1 MSDQDDKDSKTEE
14 PTEKKIRD
22 AIDKGNI
29 PVSKEASILSAFLA
43 VLLIGSFVI
52 SPGVQRL
59 SGGLSGFIDNAGGYS
74 IGNGSDAIQLT
85 HALSLDLGLFLAPI
99 VAMLMVAGLAASF
112 FQNAPKVV
120 FTRIKPELS
129 RLSLAKGWSRLF
141 GMQGLV
147 EFGKSVFKF
156 TAISLVAFLLLR
168 SNANALVNAMFTDP
182 SALPE
187 TILHLSMKLLS
198 GICIATILLVALD
211 LLWARMHWRQNLRMS
226 KQELKDEFKQAEGD
240 PLVKARQRSLA
251 RDRARNRM
259 MAAVPKATLV
269 IANPTH
275 FAVALRYERD
285 ETAAPIVV
293 AKGQDLI
300 ALKIRQIA
308 EENNIPVV
316 ENRELA
322 RSLYASTE
330 LERMIPPQFYR
341 MVAEIICYVY
351 SRKTVKVV

>member
-1 MSDQDDKDSKTEE
+1 MSDQDDKDTKTEE
-14 PTEKKIRD
+14 PTEKKVRD
-22 AIDKGNI
+22 AIEKGNI

-52 SPGVQRL
+52 GPGVRRL
-59 SGGLSGFIDNAGGYS
+59 GASLSGFIDNAGGYS
-74 IGNGSDAIQLT
+74 IGNGSDAIKLT
-85 HALSLDLGLFLAPI
+85 HALSLELGLFLVPI
-99 VAMLMVAGLAASF
+99 VALLMVAGLAASF
-112 FQNAPKVV
+112 FQNAPGIVL
-120 FTRIKPELS
+120 TRIQPELS
-129 RLSLAKGWSRLF
+129 RLSLIKGWTRLF
-141 GMQGLV
+141 GIQGVV

-259 MAAVPKATLV
+259 IAAVPKATLV

-275 FAVALRYERD
+275 FAIALRYERD

-322 RSLYASTE
+322 RALYASTE